1 MFCGYTASEGK
12 NDDDDDDDDDDAV
25 YYSFLSLITSAKKV
39 VF

>member
-1 MFCGYTASEGK
+1 LMFCGYTASEAK
-12 NDDDDDDDDDDAV
+12 NDDDDDDDDTL

>member
-1 MFCGYTASEGK
+1 MFCGYTASEAK
-12 NDDDDDDDDDDAV
+12 NDDDDDDDDTL